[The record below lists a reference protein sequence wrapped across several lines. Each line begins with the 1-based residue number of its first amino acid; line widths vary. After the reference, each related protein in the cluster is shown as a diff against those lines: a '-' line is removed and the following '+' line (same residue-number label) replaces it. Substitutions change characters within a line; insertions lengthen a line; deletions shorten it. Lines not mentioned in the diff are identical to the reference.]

1 VTAGAAVAAVLT
13 LALGGSVGPWT
24 SAAPLPT
31 PRSEVAA
38 AVVDGRIAIVGGFLL
53 DGSSSAQ
60 VDLYSPGQNRWSRL
74 PDLPVPVNHAMAAS
88 DEKRLYVIGGYGEGF
103 RTKLRLAIV
112 YERGL
117 WRRLPQLPAAR
128 AAGGAAVVGGKLY
141 VVGGVGET
149 GLARQ
154 MLVLDRRRE
163 TWSTATG
170 PTPREHLA
178 VTAVNGKLYALGGRT
193 AGYDT
198 NVKLLEVYDP
208 ASRRWRELPSVPI
221 ARGGTGAAAAAGMLV
236 SIGGERPDGTI
247 PSVFGFS
254 FADQR
259 WRPLPW
265 IPTARHGLGVVAVG
279 DRVYAIAG
287 GTEPGLTVSA
297 ANEVLTLERETAPG

>member
-1 VTAGAAVAAVLT
+1 VAVGLSAVIT
-13 LALGGSVGPWT
+13 LAAPAGRWT
-24 SAAPLPT
+24 TAKPLPT

-53 DGSSSAQ
+53 DGNSSAQ
-60 VDLYSPGQNRWSRL
+60 VDLYWPDQRRWSRL
-74 PDLPVPVNHAMAAS
+74 PDLPVPVNHTMAAS
-88 DEKRLYVIGGYGEGF
+88 DGKRLYVMGGYGEGF
-103 RTKLRLAIV
+103 RTKLHLAIV

-128 AAGGAAVVGGKLY
+128 AAGGAAAVGGKVY

-154 MLVLDRRRE
+154 MLVFDRKRGR
-163 TWSTATG
+163 WSTAAG

-178 VTAVNGKLYALGGRT
+178 VTVANGRIYALGGRT

-198 NVKLLEVYDP
+198 NLTLLEVYDP

-236 SIGGERPDGTI
+236 SVGGERPEGTI

-265 IPTARHGLGVVAVG
+265 LPTARHGLGVAAVG
-279 DRVYAIAG
+279 DRVFAIAG

-297 ANEVLTLERETAPG
+297 ANEVLRLERETAPGQ